1 MGPTADR
8 SATSRINL
16 QVTENGGTFSDSTG
30 YMIEGSADAAGQKFM
45 IGSPQGYTADTTNK
59 LIHLST
65 SQFKTF
71 VGYEYNSVSPNAIDS
86 ADAVRDQYLQSL
98 YENVRLV
105 RA

>member
-1 MGPTADR
+1 
-8 SATSRINL
+8 
-16 QVTENGGTFSDSTG
+16 
-30 YMIEGSADAAGQKFM
+30 MIEGSADAAGQKFM
-45 IGSPQGYTADTTNK
+45 IGSPQGYTAVTGDK

-71 VGYEYNSVSPNAIDS
+71 VGYEYNATSPAPIDA

>member
-1 MGPTADR
+1 
-8 SATSRINL
+8 
-16 QVTENGGTFSDSTG
+16 
-30 YMIEGSADAAGQKFM
+30 MIEGSADSSGQKF
-45 IGSPQGYTADTTNK
+45 IVGSPQGYTAVTSNK

-65 SQFKTF
+65 SQFKAF
-71 VGYEYNSVSPNAIDS
+71 VGYEYNASSPQDIDS